1 MGVFRFFRR
10 AQWDDERANELEDY
24 LARERD
30 DNIARGMTPGRETS
44 CRLSAGSVR
53 RIV

>member
-10 AQWDDERANELEDY
+10 AQWDDERANELADY

-30 DNIARGMTPGRETS
+30 DNIARGMTPDTLLAIALISRNDIT
-44 CRLSAGSVR
+44 
-53 RIV
+53 